1 MHPPQQTIK
10 TLKTADSKRATP
22 INERFG
28 TVESQKALSK
38 SSHLN
43 PIHSNMTIINN
54 SQSYLLHSSCAISP
68 LSGSLTESSMPF
80 MLVLNELNL
89 SFLKLLISSYVD

>member
-43 PIHSNMTIINN
+43 PIH
-54 SQSYLLHSSCAISP
+54 LHSSCAISP